1 MRSAAAVKTK
11 KVGMNLTEGSIL
23 KGLLAFAVP
32 MVLTNVIQQLYSL
45 VDLMVIGQ
53 FVGSAGTVGVS
64 SGGEIADLVTPVATA
79 FSNAGQIYIA
89 QLFGAGME
97 EKIKRGVG
105 TLISVM
111 VLMSLGMMA
120 VTIIFCAPILH
131 LLNCPQ
137 EAMAQAESYMII
149 TALGMPFIFGYNAVC
164 GALRGMGESRKPL
177 TFIVIA
183 AIINVVLDVVLV
195 AVFHMDAAGTAIA
208 TVLAQVGSFAASF
221 VYMYQHK
228 EQFDFELTRGYF
240 GVDVEAVKIILGQG
254 LPQAVRSLFVRFSLL
269 WVNSNINSYGLT
281 ASATNSVGNKIQK
294 FLDVFTAGI
303 SQASGAMVGQNLG
316 ARKQE
321 RAAKTVWCTF
331 FCTLCIAS
339 ALCLLSLTAPEEIF
353 GIFTKDPEVLEL
365 GVTFMHILI
374 FHFIWS
380 AVTSSFQSMVI
391 GSGYAAMNFMVG
403 ILDGVVCKIGLSV
416 LFASVLEMGV
426 LGYFWAIAFSRA
438 IPGAICFLFFI
449 SGKWKKRK
457 LLSD

>member
-32 MVLTNVIQQLYSL
+32 IVLTNVIQQLYSL

-120 VTIIFCAPILH
+120 VTIISCAPILH

-221 VYMYQHK
+221 VPKCQHK
-228 EQFDFELTRGYF
+228 
-240 GVDVEAVKIILGQG
+240 GQ
-254 LPQAVRSLFVRFSLL
+254 LEFV
-269 WVNSNINSYGLT
+269 
-281 ASATNSVGNKIQK
+281 
-294 FLDVFTAGI
+294 
-303 SQASGAMVGQNLG
+303 
-316 ARKQE
+316 
-321 RAAKTVWCTF
+321 
-331 FCTLCIAS
+331 
-339 ALCLLSLTAPEEIF
+339 
-353 GIFTKDPEVLEL
+353 
-365 GVTFMHILI
+365 
-374 FHFIWS
+374 
-380 AVTSSFQSMVI
+380 
-391 GSGYAAMNFMVG
+391 
-403 ILDGVVCKIGLSV
+403 
-416 LFASVLEMGV
+416 
-426 LGYFWAIAFSRA
+426 
-438 IPGAICFLFFI
+438 
-449 SGKWKKRK
+449 
-457 LLSD
+457 